1 MIFRKRKNTL
11 EARERRAHLI
21 GEAVELYKKN
31 TILIHLDSPA
41 EFYNS
46 FDPESEDERELS
58 DEVEAYILKE
68 MEHKNKEAHIG
79 ITILTDDASQYDR
92 VIMQKAFAN
101 HFKIRAEEQIIKN
114 RVSLYNWIR
123 KLILGILVLGFFLLL
138 ARLFRVDPD
147 VHPFLN
153 ILSEGFGIVG
163 WVALWEP
170 ATYFLYGHNEGR
182 ELLMNYMKLHRATV
196 TIQNIS
202 D

>member
-1 MIFRKRKNTL
+1 MIVPIQI
-11 EARERRAHLI
+11 ALI
-21 GEAVELYKKN
+21 MPALPVCPADFNAAVAISSVVIAMPETGLFEL
-31 TILIHLDSPA
+31 P
-41 EFYNS
+41 
-46 FDPESEDERELS
+46 
-58 DEVEAYILKE
+58 
-68 MEHKNKEAHIG
+68 
-79 ITILTDDASQYDR
+79 
-92 VIMQKAFAN
+92 KAFAN

-114 RVSLYNWIR
+114 RVALYDWLR
-123 KLILGILVLGFFLLL
+123 KLFLGILVLGFFLLL
-138 ARLFRVDPD
+138 ARLFRVDAA

-182 ELLMNYMKLHRATV
+182 ELLLSYMKLHRATV